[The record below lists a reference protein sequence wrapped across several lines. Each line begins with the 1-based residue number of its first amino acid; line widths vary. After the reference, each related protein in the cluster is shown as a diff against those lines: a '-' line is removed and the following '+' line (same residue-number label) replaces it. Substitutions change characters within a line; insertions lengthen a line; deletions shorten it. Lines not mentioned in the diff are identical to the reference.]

1 MTVLQS
7 ILHGNVGN
15 SILFLINATAWETLF
30 EKVLQRY
37 YCMPSGDF
45 KQFDKGIK
53 QITLVL
59 LHPTSLNIINNT
71 A

>member
-1 MTVLQS
+1 MGMLENLFCYFLMQ
-7 ILHGNVGN
+7 LHGRPY
-15 SILFLINATAWETLF
+15 SKRYCK
-30 EKVLQRY
+30 EKVAAA
-37 YCMPSGDF
+37 YCILLCDL

-59 LHPTSLNIINNT
+59 LHPTSLNIMTNT